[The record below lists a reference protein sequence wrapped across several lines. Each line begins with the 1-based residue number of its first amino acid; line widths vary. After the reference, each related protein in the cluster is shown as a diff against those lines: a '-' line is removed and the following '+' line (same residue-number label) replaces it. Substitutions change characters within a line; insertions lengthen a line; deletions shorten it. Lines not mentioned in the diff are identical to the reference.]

1 MMKKLGLRAILLMLG
16 LGLLVG
22 AHAQTS
28 TVGSISGTLR
38 DPKGAAVPSAEV
50 TVTETATGQTRTVKT
65 DEDGFFNAPSLPVG
79 RYTLTTS
86 PAGFKKIVAPDIEVN
101 VSARVVLDLTLEV
114 GEVTDTV
121 TVTGAAQLVETRS
134 QNVSSLI
141 SEKQVTELPL
151 NGRNYAQLALMVPG
165 VSPVTQA
172 GAGGAFAAGGTGL
185 NAGVDMSVNGNQSN
199 ANMWTVDGVNNMD
212 VGSNRTLLVFPS
224 IDSIQEFR
232 VERNSFS
239 AEFGQAQ
246 GAVVN
251 LVTKGGGNEFHGAL
265 FGFLRDDKLNANSFF
280 LNRAGVDANGDGK
293 ADRAPLEYFNYGGN
307 LSGPVMLPRFGEG
320 GKPYWSGKNRLFFFW
335 SEEWRREKRG
345 FTLGGRV
352 PTAAEKVGDFS
363 GPLTGPVPIDPFTCQ
378 RNASGAII
386 DGSCQPFP
394 GNRIPTNRLS
404 PAGLALLRIY
414 PDPTLGNVS
423 GNNWA
428 AAPLQPI
435 DTRQDMFRFDAKV
448 TDKMN
453 VMFRY
458 INEKWVHSGASG
470 NFWGDTP
477 FPTLSSDW
485 EQPSRS
491 FVVKLTNTIGSTA
504 VNDFQ
509 FSRSGNDI
517 LIGTNPQTEALFQ
530 DIASKFPTVFPS
542 NEGNIPSLFWGPGGY
557 ADLWHQAPWQNH
569 QDLNIWKD
577 DFSKAMGSHEI
588 KIGALYSRNRK
599 EEPGNGAGGG
609 NQPLAIQGCGGQTGN
624 CIADLLLRDLPLTNY
639 VEQANQEIGD
649 GRWRDQEFYFNDT
662 WKVHQRLTLTLGMRY
677 SRFPAAFVED
687 DRITNFLPRL
697 YNRSLTNPLA
707 RLQSMLVTPQ
717 NAEQFGLPR
726 SLVKPYNA
734 GYQPRVGLAWDIFGD
749 GRTAV
754 RMGFGRYMS
763 RANVIEDV
771 LRMTNNPPWT
781 TAVDTGWGGSARGTT
796 LADCPTCRSMDAI
809 NPGLRNAVVGVS
821 PTAGVNAVSEDF
833 RPPESYQWNLSV
845 SREVMRDTVL
855 EASYIGNHGLH
866 IWRRNVPFNDVP
878 PGPAR
883 LAIAQATRAGQNT
896 DALVAAN
903 RRLGPNSP
911 PISLSESTGNS
922 NYHALQ
928 MWLNRRFARDLA
940 FQASYTWGHT
950 ISDVPL
956 TSFTNY
962 ASDPFDYSDA
972 RGDADLDRRHSF
984 VGNMVYVLPSFK
996 RWGSAANHLLGEW
1009 QLNGIFSYFGTTP
1022 IDITSGVNTLGT
1034 SSNTGQRPD
1043 VVPGV
1048 PIYLE
1053 SADSTLHLNPAAFR
1067 LPPPGRNGNLGRGA
1081 IRGKPLTTVDFS
1093 VNKNWTV
1100 RERVGF
1106 QFRAEFFNIL
1116 NHTNFVG
1123 FNTGLGFG
1131 GTSRYAGDPCNGTG
1145 VIPPSTPG
1153 GTGTPSDCGRITNG
1167 AFGTLNAT
1175 QRPREI
1181 QFGVK
1186 MTF

>member
-1 MMKKLGLRAILLMLG
+1 MMKYLRLRAVLFVLSLGLV
-16 LGLLVG
+16 VG
-22 AHAQTS
+22 VHAQTN

-38 DPKGAAVPSAEV
+38 DPQGAAVPRAEV
-50 TVTETATGQTRTVKT
+50 TITETATGQSRTVRT

-79 RYTLTTS
+79 RYTLSTA
-86 PAGFKKIVAPDIEVN
+86 PQGFKKLIAPDIDVN

-141 SEKQVTELPL
+141 SQKQVTELPL

-251 LVTKGGGNEFHGAL
+251 LVTKGGGNDFHGAL
-265 FGFLRDDKLNANSFF
+265 FEFLRRDSLNANSFF
-280 LNRAGVDANGDGK
+280 LNRSGPDLNGDGK
-293 ADRAPLEYFNYGGN
+293 ADRAPLKYDNFGGN
-307 LSGPVMLPRFGEG
+307 LSGPVILPRFGEG
-320 GKPYWSGKNRLFFFW
+320 GKPIWSGKNRLFFFW
-335 SEEWRREKRG
+335 SEEWRREQRG

-363 GPLTGPVPIDPFTCQ
+363 GALTGPVPIDPFTCQ

-386 DGSCQPFP
+386 DGSCQRFP
-394 GNRIPTNRLS
+394 GNRIPANRLS
-404 PAGLALLRIY
+404 PAGLALLKIY
-414 PDPTLGNVS
+414 PDPTLGNAA

-435 DTRQDMFRFDAKV
+435 DTRQDLLRFDAKV

-491 FVVKLTNTIGSTA
+491 FAVKLTNTIGTTA

-517 LIGTNPQTEALFQ
+517 LIATNSQTESLFQ
-530 DIASKFPTVFPS
+530 EIASKFPTVFPG

-557 ADLWHQAPWQNH
+557 ADLWHQAPWENH

-577 DFSKAMGSHEI
+577 DFSKAMGSQEL
-588 KIGALYSRNRK
+588 KLGVLYSRNRK
-599 EEPGNGAGGG
+599 DEPGNGAAGG
-609 NQPLAIQGCGGQTGN
+609 NQPLAIQGCGGLTGN

-649 GRWRDQEFYFNDT
+649 GRWRDTEFYVNDT

-677 SRFPAAFVED
+677 SRFPAAFAED

-697 YNRSLTNPLA
+697 YNGNFNSF
-707 RLQSMLVTPQ
+707 LVTPQ

-726 SLVKPYNA
+726 SLVKTYTK
-734 GYQPRVGLAWDIFGD
+734 GFQPRVGLAWDIFGD
-749 GRTAV
+749 GRTAM

-763 RANVIEDV
+763 RANVIEDL

-796 LADCPTCRSMDAI
+796 LADCPTCRSLDTI

-821 PTAGVNAVSEDF
+821 PTAQVQAVCEDF

-845 SREVMRDTVL
+845 SREVLPDTVL

-866 IWRRNVPFNDVP
+866 IWRRNVPFNDIP

-883 LAIAQATRAGQNT
+883 LAIAQAVRNGQST

-911 PISLSESTGNS
+911 PVSMSESTGNS
-922 NYHALQ
+922 YYHAMQL
-928 MWLNRRFARDLA
+928 WLNRRFARSLA
-940 FQASYTWGHT
+940 FQASYTWGHS

-972 RGDADLDRRHSF
+972 RGDADLDRRHTF
-984 VGNMVYVLPSFK
+984 VGNAVYVLPTFK
-996 RWGSAANHLLGEW
+996 RWGNFAHHVLGEW

-1043 VVPGV
+1043 LVPGV

-1053 SADSTLHLNPAAFR
+1053 SADKTLHLNPAAFR

-1081 IRGKPLTTVDFS
+1081 IRGKPLTNVDFS
-1093 VNKNWTV
+1093 VNKNWTF
-1100 RERVGF
+1100 RERLGF
-1106 QFRAEFFNIL
+1106 QFRAEFFNLL

-1123 FNTGLGFG
+1123 FNTGLGF
-1131 GTSRYAGDPCNGTG
+1131 NGTL
-1145 VIPPSTPG
+1145 
-1153 GTGTPSDCGRITNG
+1153 SDPNFGQITNG
-1167 AFGTLNAT
+1167 GYGTLNAA